1 MSEVNDLNE
10 QVEVT
15 VSDADVITVPI
26 DATLS
31 NSGEAADAKA
41 VGDALALK
49 ADASSVVT
57 IDVNDQ
63 EADNQGHIIL
73 TAANVPMSDDP
84 GAQTVAAA
92 INTATGKNATTIPMS
107 GETGAQTISA
117 KIGEMD
123 GMISANGTNITAL
136 QQKAGDTILLETGG
150 SKTIQA
156 AVNERV
162 KTVNGEAADAAGNV
176 QVTSVALA
184 DNLNSSMNQTNSD
197 AFVFRTSGGN
207 ISIKTGDAAMNR
219 IKGRMKWTTAQQA
232 EMTVTGSSIT
242 AALDPDGFFSGVASE
257 EASGIK
263 TFNYTTEWDTNPSG
277 YGITV
282 TGTPGNGD
290 AISVTYNKGVIAQSN
305 PQSFVSTGWNLY
317 NHETGYA
324 KVKKYTDNADA
335 FGITGAYSAVK
346 FSATLDGEKDAITVT
361 NGKFNVITDGYVW
374 VTDGNDT
381 TTEIWMTWKDWGAQA
396 NGGVFETYTED
407 EIDLSDIMGNYFAD
421 GLLKAGS
428 YEDEIS
434 LSTGKAVSRVG
445 KVAFTA
451 ENLTTVKGYGT
462 EYVYDKDYI
471 YYGKTSETEASITI
485 SYAYDVNDHGNEYF
499 TDTGVEVYAEFLYG
513 NNLKNK
519 LERDVLTISKQTLT
533 SGEKAQVQENIGIA
547 IKNDLTA
554 TTGGYVL
561 DARQGKELND
571 KITQN
576 KTVKIFAAVSG
587 SLVLYRIGNTVFCTC
602 TAGSYKNSAA
612 NGIYR
617 DSDGNA
623 IPAIPEGYRP
633 LNRVEIMPTNISA
646 RTFIADQ
653 GSSLGWRFC
662 FTDAQTSAIAVR
674 FSSCWVTSDN
684 YPT

>member
-123 GMISANGTNITAL
+123 GLINANSTNITAL

-207 ISIKTGDAAMNR
+207 ISIKTGDAAMNK
-219 IKGRMKWTTAQQA
+219 IKGRMKWATAQQA
-232 EMTVTGSSIT
+232 EMTVTGSS
-242 AALDPDGFFSGVASE
+242 
-257 EASGIK
+257 
-263 TFNYTTEWDTNPSG
+263 
-277 YGITV
+277 
-282 TGTPGNGD
+282 TPL
-290 AISVTYNKGVIAQSN
+290 
-305 PQSFVSTGWNLY
+305 SF
-317 NHETGYA
+317 
-324 KVKKYTDNADA
+324 
-335 FGITGAYSAVK
+335 
-346 FSATLDGEKDAITVT
+346 
-361 NGKFNVITDGYVW
+361 
-374 VTDGNDT
+374 
-381 TTEIWMTWKDWGAQA
+381 
-396 NGGVFETYTED
+396 
-407 EIDLSDIMGNYFAD
+407 LS
-421 GLLKAGS
+421 
-428 YEDEIS
+428 
-434 LSTGKAVSRVG
+434 R
-445 KVAFTA
+445 
-451 ENLTTVKGYGT
+451 
-462 EYVYDKDYI
+462 
-471 YYGKTSETEASITI
+471 
-485 SYAYDVNDHGNEYF
+485 
-499 TDTGVEVYAEFLYG
+499 
-513 NNLKNK
+513 
-519 LERDVLTISKQTLT
+519 
-533 SGEKAQVQENIGIA
+533 
-547 IKNDLTA
+547 
-554 TTGGYVL
+554 
-561 DARQGKELND
+561 
-571 KITQN
+571 
-576 KTVKIFAAVSG
+576 
-587 SLVLYRIGNTVFCTC
+587 
-602 TAGSYKNSAA
+602 
-612 NGIYR
+612 
-617 DSDGNA
+617 
-623 IPAIPEGYRP
+623 
-633 LNRVEIMPTNISA
+633 
-646 RTFIADQ
+646 
-653 GSSLGWRFC
+653 
-662 FTDAQTSAIAVR
+662 
-674 FSSCWVTSDN
+674 
-684 YPT
+684 